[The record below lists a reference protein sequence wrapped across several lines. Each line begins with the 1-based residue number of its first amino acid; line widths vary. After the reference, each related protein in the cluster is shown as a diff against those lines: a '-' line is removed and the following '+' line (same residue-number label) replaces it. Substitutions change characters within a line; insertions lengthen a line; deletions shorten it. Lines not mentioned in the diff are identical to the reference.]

1 MARPKKNKE
10 LANEEKKGYDITDK
24 EIPTGTLSIPESLKK
39 GNSKTKS
46 AFDKEPTKKESE
58 AFSAFLG
65 NVEKLSITESGRNNT
80 IFIDS
85 IKSTLVNDPAVKRCP
100 LHFRWRKKSNVVNDG
115 NGAVNKGYAV
125 VSKKI
130 MKEAPFKLT
139 VSRDDTPTEDFYPVG
154 DSVLCCTN
162 KNNFE
167 IRKIEAVLKS
177 IRRPGD
183 MKKQRN
189 EFAKQQAKNNDVAA
203 VTDNYANA
211 NLGDNKLMPSKFETP
226 KDYGE
231 MISKAKEIAGKS
243 DTLGV

>member
-1 MARPKKNKE
+1 
-10 LANEEKKGYDITDK
+10 
-24 EIPTGTLSIPESLKK
+24 
-39 GNSKTKS
+39 
-46 AFDKEPTKKESE
+46 
-58 AFSAFLG
+58 
-65 NVEKLSITESGRNNT
+65 
-80 IFIDS
+80 
-85 IKSTLVNDPAVKRCP
+85 
-100 LHFRWRKKSNVVNDG
+100 
-115 NGAVNKGYAV
+115 
-125 VSKKI
+125 
-130 MKEAPFKLT
+130 
-139 VSRDDTPTEDFYPVG
+139 
-154 DSVLCCTN
+154 
-162 KNNFE
+162 
-167 IRKIEAVLKS
+167 VLKS